1 MLIVVALGGNAL
13 LRRRQPL
20 DAETQRGNVAIAA
33 EAIAIIAADN
43 TVVVTHGNG
52 PQVGLLALQA
62 LAFRSVPAYPL
73 DILGAE
79 SEGMIG
85 YMIEQELRNRLP
97 GRDVATLLTMAAVCA
112 NDSAFDAPTKPIGP
126 IYTPEEA
133 ARIGRE
139 RDWQFR
145 PDGNDVRRV
154 VPSPEPVRILEI
166 EAIRTLVRAGVVTIC
181 AGGGGIPVVEGDDG
195 GLTGVEAVVDKDL
208 SDALLAQALAAD
220 RLLMLT
226 DVSAVYEGWG
236 RPDSKALRKTTP
248 AVLRG
253 MAFEPGTMAPKVE
266 AACRFVERTGGE
278 AAIGALSKIRAILA
292 GKSGTIVRQPEY

>member
-13 LRRRQPL
+13 LQRGQVP
-20 DAETQRGNVAIAA
+20 DVETQRRNIAIAA
-33 EAIAIIAADN
+33 EAIASIAADN

-85 YMIEQELRNRLP
+85 YLIEQELRNRLS
-97 GRDVATLLTMAAVCA
+97 GRDVATLLTMAAVRA
-112 NDSAFDAPTKPIGP
+112 DDPAFDAPTKPIGP
-126 IYTPEEA
+126 IYMPEEA

-139 RDWQFR
+139 NSWQFR
-145 PDGNDVRRV
+145 ADGNGVRRV
-154 VPSPEPVRILEI
+154 VPSPEPIRILEI
-166 EAIRTLVRAGVVTIC
+166 EAIRKLVHAGVVTIC
-181 AGGGGIPVVEGDDG
+181 AGGGGIPVIEGSA
-195 GLTGVEAVVDKDL
+195 GLTGIEAVVDKDL
-208 SDALLAQALAAD
+208 SAALLAQELAAD

-226 DVSAVYEGWG
+226 DVAAVYEGWG
-236 RPDSKALRKTTP
+236 RPDAKALRNTTP

-278 AAIGALSKIRAILA
+278 AAIGALSEIRAVLA
-292 GKSGTIVRQPEY
+292 GGSGTIVRQSN

>member
-13 LRRRQPL
+13 LQRGQPP
-20 DAETQRGNVAIAA
+20 DAETQRRNIALAA
-33 EAIAIIAADN
+33 EAIAGIAADN

-62 LAFRSVPAYPL
+62 VAFRSVPAYPL

-97 GRDVATLLTMAAVCA
+97 GRDVATLLTMAAVRA
-112 NDSAFDAPTKPIGP
+112 NDPAFDTPTKPIGP
-126 IYTPEEA
+126 IYMPEEA

-139 RDWQFR
+139 REWRFR
-145 PDGNDVRRV
+145 PDGDGVRRV
-154 VPSPEPVRILEI
+154 VPSPEPVGILEI
-166 EAIRTLVRAGVVTIC
+166 EAIRKLVDAGVVTIC
-181 AGGGGIPVVEGDDG
+181 AGGGGIPVAEGREG
-195 GLTGVEAVVDKDL
+195 GLEGLEAVVDKDL
-208 SDALLAQALAAD
+208 SAALLAQELAAD

-226 DVSAVYEGWG
+226 DVAAVYEGWG
-236 RPDSKALRKTTP
+236 KPDSKALRKTTP

-266 AACRFVERTGGE
+266 AACRFVEGTAGE
-278 AAIGALSKIRAILA
+278 AAIGALSEARAVLA
-292 GKSGTIVRQPEY
+292 GESGTIVRQSS